1 MTVIPQGVVWPIDR
15 YPRKGDRTATP
26 PATCDKEERFY
37 FSSSSLTWS
46 FPPSRLRLMSRVC
59 SRDLVELVV
68 LVVVDQAKSV
78 DLV

>member
-1 MTVIPQGVVWPIDR
+1 VTVIPQKVVWPIDR
-15 YPRKGDRTATP
+15 YLCKGDRTATP

-37 FSSSSLTWS
+37 FSSSSFTWS
-46 FPPSRLRLMSRVC
+46 FPPSRLRLLSRVC
-59 SRDLVELVV
+59 LQDLVELVV